1 MMLAFWH
8 RCDKSE
14 TKTGEKFESVMPP
27 DLLEAKKRKETT
39 QQAYDKM
46 ILEMQQKINETK
58 LW

>member
-1 MMLAFWH
+1 MLAFWH

-14 TKTGEKFESVMPP
+14 TKTGEKFEGVMPP